1 MREGMPRGDH
11 AVTGW
16 TGRAALGRFGSF
28 RSGPDR
34 AAAKPFP
41 LSARDSQCATGE
53 RGGRAGTAAGGWT
66 GGQVGE

>member
-16 TGRAALGRFGSF
+16 TGRAALGRFGSL
-28 RSGPDR
+28 RSGPGR

-41 LSARDSQCATGE
+41 LSARDSATSE
-53 RGGRAGTAAGGWT
+53 RGGRARRMDGRAGW
-66 GGQVGE
+66 